1 MSNTD
6 SFIDEVTEDLRR
18 DKLFATYRR
27 YGWIAGLLVV
37 VIVGGAA
44 FNEWNRAQNRAA
56 AEAFGDEVFTAL
68 EMGDDAERLA
78 ALQAIEAPDDGG
90 PLVTLLAAAEA
101 TTAKEF
107 DTAAAALRALA
118 DNPELPSV
126 YRDLANLRLVLMGSV
141 ALGPEDRLARIEA
154 LSTPGGAF
162 RQIAREQQALLF
174 IEQGEK
180 DAAMELLTAIA
191 EDASSTSGQR
201 QRAAQLVVSLGG
213 SFEDLNLGQS
223 NP

>member
-44 FNEWNRAQNRAA
+44 WNEWNRAQNRAA
-56 AEAFGDEVFTAL
+56 AQAFGDEVFTAL
-68 EMGDDAERLA
+68 ELEDDAERLT
-78 ALQAIEAPDDGG
+78 ALQAIEAPADGG
-90 PLVTLLAAAEA
+90 PLVALLAAAEA
-101 TTAKEF
+101 TTAEEF

-126 YRDLANLRLVLMGSV
+126 YRDLANLRLVLMGSAV
-141 ALGPEDRLARIEA
+141 LGPEDRLARIEA
-154 LSTPGGAF
+154 LSAPGGAF

-174 IEQGEK
+174 IEQGEN
-180 DAAMELLTAIA
+180 DAAVELLTAIA
-191 EDASSTSGQR
+191 EDASSTTGQR
-201 QRAAQLVVSLGG
+201 QRAAQLVVALGG
-213 SFEDLNLGQS
+213 SFEDLDLGQ
-223 NP
+223 